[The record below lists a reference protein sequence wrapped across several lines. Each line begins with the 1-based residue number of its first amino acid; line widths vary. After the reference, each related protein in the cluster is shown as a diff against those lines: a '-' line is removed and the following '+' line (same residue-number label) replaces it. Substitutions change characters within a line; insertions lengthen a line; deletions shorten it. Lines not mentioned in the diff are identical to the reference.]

1 MLKYISKDLN
11 LTILLFSI
19 FLNYL
24 FFIPSYFEI
33 LIKLN
38 FLIFIFFSIFYLT
51 HNNENKYLTIFII
64 SIVLINLGTPTI
76 SWDARSIWI
85 FKAKQIFFENSIL
98 HIKYNYAPFSNLQY
112 PNIVPAFS
120 AGFAKLIGHWNEIF
134 PKLGN
139 TLFLIPGFFLF
150 SRFFKNNYFL
160 MLLIFTI
167 FVLGKLLIDGTL
179 DGILSLYFV
188 SCMLIFFK
196 IKYLSYDNYDYILLL
211 AFCII
216 LPLLKLEGIFLL
228 LSILASTLIIFFY
241 KKKINVFLILIT
253 IISFIPIILWHL
265 FSFKVLINVTEN
277 QNIFNYINFFENILL
292 YENYYLI
299 LKYLFLNEKFLL
311 SLSFFIISIF
321 FINIDK
327 KPGLSFV
334 ILTVFLYLIILFLVY
349 MSTSLDIEWHLN
361 SSATRVIK
369 PISLLLFVFS
379 IYNIAPHDTK
389 V

>member
-1 MLKYISKDLN
+1 M
-11 LTILLFSI
+11 
-19 FLNYL
+19 
-24 FFIPSYFEI
+24 
-33 LIKLN
+33 
-38 FLIFIFFSIFYLT
+38 FLIFT
-51 HNNENKYLTIFII
+51 T
-64 SIVLINLGTPTI
+64 
-76 SWDARSIWI
+76 
-85 FKAKQIFFENSIL
+85 
-98 HIKYNYAPFSNLQY
+98 
-112 PNIVPAFS
+112 
-120 AGFAKLIGHWNEIF
+120 
-134 PKLGN
+134 
-139 TLFLIPGFFLF
+139 
-150 SRFFKNNYFL
+150 
-160 MLLIFTI
+160 

-379 IYNIAPHDTK
+379 LYNITPHDTK

>member
-1 MLKYISKDLN
+1 MLKYLNKDLN
-11 LTILLFSI
+11 LAILLFAI

-24 FFIPSYFEI
+24 LFIPGYFEI
-33 LIKLN
+33 LIKIN
-38 FLIFIFFSIFYLT
+38 FSFFIFFSIFYLII
-51 HNNENKYLTIFII
+51 NNDNKYLTMFII
-64 SIVLINLGTPTI
+64 LIVLINLGTPTI

-160 MLLIFTI
+160 MLLIFTT

-179 DGILSLYFV
+179 DGILSIYFA

>member
-1 MLKYISKDLN
+1 MLKYIDKDLN
-11 LTILLFSI
+11 LIILLFAI

-24 FFIPSYFEI
+24 LFIPSYFEI
-33 LIKLN
+33 LIKVN
-38 FLIFIFFSIFYLT
+38 FLLFVFFSIFYLT
-51 HNNENKYLTIFII
+51 INNENKYLTIFII

-98 HIKYNYAPFSNLQY
+98 HTKYNYAPFSNLQY

-120 AGFAKLIGHWNEIF
+120 AGFVKLIGHWNEIF

-139 TLFLIPGFFLF
+139 TFFLIPGFLLF
-150 SRFFKNNYFL
+150 SRFFRNNYL
-160 MLLIFTI
+160 LILLIFTT

-179 DGILSLYFV
+179 DGILSIYFV

-196 IKYLSYDNYDYILLL
+196 IKYLNYNNYDYILLL
-211 AFCII
+211 GFCII

-228 LSILASTLIIFFY
+228 LSIVGSTLIVFFY
-241 KKKINVFLILIT
+241 KKKFNVFLILIT
-253 IISFIPIILWHL
+253 IISFIPITLWHL

-311 SLSFFIISIF
+311 SLFFFIISTF
-321 FINIDK
+321 FINTEK
-327 KPGLSFV
+327 KPGLSFI
-334 ILTVFLYLIILFLVY
+334 ILTASLYLIILFLVY

-379 IYNIAPHDTK
+379 LYNITPHDTK